1 MGVLA
6 QDELVGPNL
15 DIALDGAI
23 DGHRVARERCR
34 LGRAAQ
40 GNRLAYRIEAVG
52 GAVGIEYDML
62 TDDRDAAINRSLG
75 NVDGA
80 RRKTNGAAHRAV
92 ADREGIARSDD
103 IAVDGG
109 VVQVEALTCPVQ
121 VTFDAGRS

>member
-1 MGVLA
+1 
-6 QDELVGPNL
+6 
-15 DIALDGAI
+15 
-23 DGHRVARERCR
+23 
-34 LGRAAQ
+34 
-40 GNRLAYRIEAVG
+40 
-52 GAVGIEYDML
+52 ML

-109 VVQVEALTCPVQ
+109 IVQVEALTCPVQ
-121 VTFDAGRS
+121 VTLTPDGLASLSVASTLPAVSVPANDAVGSAMTASAMSANRMVMRPHALRRWVDGN